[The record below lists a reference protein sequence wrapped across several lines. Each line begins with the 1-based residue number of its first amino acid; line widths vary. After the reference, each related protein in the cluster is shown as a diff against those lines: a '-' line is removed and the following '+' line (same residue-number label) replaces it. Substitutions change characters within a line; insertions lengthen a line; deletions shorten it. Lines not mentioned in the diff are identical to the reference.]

1 MEFKIMSKV
10 DNIEQKVIKIIA
22 DNQGKKIEEISV
34 DLRFA
39 EDLGV
44 DSLSTVEIMMEIEK
58 EFGVDVPDEEA
69 TKIKKVADVVNYIK
83 EHKS

>member
-1 MEFKIMSKV
+1 MSKV
-10 DNIEQKVIKIIA
+10 DNIEQEVIKIIA

-34 DLRFA
+34 DSRFA

-58 EFGVDVPDEEA
+58 EFGVDIPDEEA

-83 EHKS
+83 DHKS

>member
-1 MEFKIMSKV
+1 
-10 DNIEQKVIKIIA
+10 
-22 DNQGKKIEEISV
+22 
-34 DLRFA
+34 
-39 EDLGV
+39 
-44 DSLSTVEIMMEIEK
+44 MMEIEK

>member
-1 MEFKIMSKV
+1 MSKV

>member
-1 MEFKIMSKV
+1 MRSKV
-10 DNIEQKVIKIIA
+10 DNIEQKVIKMIA

-34 DLRFA
+34 DSRFA
-39 EDLGV
+39 EDLRV

>member
-1 MEFKIMSKV
+1 MSKM

-22 DNQGKKIEEISV
+22 DNQGKSIEVITMES
-34 DLRFA
+34 RFA

-83 EHKS
+83 EHNKS

>member
-34 DLRFA
+34 DSRFA

-58 EFGVDVPDEEA
+58 EFGIDVPDEEA

>member
-1 MEFKIMSKV
+1 MSKV

-34 DLRFA
+34 DSRFA

-58 EFGVDVPDEEA
+58 EFGIDVPDEEA

>member
-1 MEFKIMSKV
+1 MMSNV

-34 DLRFA
+34 DSRFA

-58 EFGVDVPDEEA
+58 EFGVDIPDEEA

-83 EHKS
+83 DHKS

>member
-1 MEFKIMSKV
+1 MEFKIMSTV

-44 DSLSTVEIMMEIEK
+44 DSLSTVEILMEIDK

-69 TKIKKVADVVNYIK
+69 TKIKKVADIVNYVK

>member
-1 MEFKIMSKV
+1 MSTTDKI
-10 DNIEQKVIKIIA
+10 EEKVIEIISA
-22 DNQGKKIEEISV
+22 NQGKKIEAISMES
-34 DLRFA
+34 RFA

-58 EFGVDVPDEEA
+58 EFGIDVPDDEA
-69 TKIKKVADVVNYIK
+69 TKIKKVSDVVNYIK

>member
-1 MEFKIMSKV
+1 MSKV

-22 DNQGKKIEEISV
+22 DNQGKKIEEISE
-34 DLRFA
+34 DSRFA

>member
-10 DNIEQKVIKIIA
+10 DNIEQKVIKVIA

-34 DLRFA
+34 DSRFA

>member
-1 MEFKIMSKV
+1 MSKV

-34 DLRFA
+34 DSRFA

-69 TKIKKVADVVNYIK
+69 TKIKKVADVVNYIQRT
-83 EHKS
+83 

>member
-1 MEFKIMSKV
+1 MSTV

-44 DSLSTVEIMMEIEK
+44 DSLSTVEILMEIDK

-69 TKIKKVADVVNYIK
+69 TKIKKVADIVNYVK

>member
-1 MEFKIMSKV
+1 MSKV

-34 DLRFA
+34 DSRFA

>member
-1 MEFKIMSKV
+1 MEFKIMSTTDK
-10 DNIEQKVIKIIA
+10 IEEKVIEIISA
-22 DNQGKKIEEISV
+22 NQGKKIEAISMES
-34 DLRFA
+34 RFA

-58 EFGVDVPDEEA
+58 EFGIDVPDDEA
-69 TKIKKVADVVNYIK
+69 TKIKKVSDVVNYIK

>member
-1 MEFKIMSKV
+1 MSKV

-34 DLRFA
+34 DSRFA

-69 TKIKKVADVVNYIK
+69 TKIKKVVDVVNYIK

>member
-1 MEFKIMSKV
+1 MNKV

-34 DLRFA
+34 DSRFA